1 MAATFIRYLEAG
13 HPRTATDADA
23 YIRVRVSDGPHPDG
37 SMVVYLSDGTALVVD
52 GGQLLRLDTRP
63 DCPDF

>member
-1 MAATFIRYLEAG
+1 MPATFAPFLEGRYRLN
-13 HPRTATDADA
+13 RTDADA

-37 SMVVYLSDGTALVVD
+37 SMQVYLPDGTALVVN
-52 GGQLLRLDTRP
+52 GLHLLSLHVTS